1 MRRVTST
8 ALYTKQLDALPS
20 PASPEVRGPSKLG
33 MEVRLPPRCLP
44 VRAAARGEVMRA
56 LARSHRHTQARAAH
70 ATAVLMHPS
79 THGEA
84 RQYPGFSRRT
94 RLSRDHQRSD

>member
-1 MRRVTST
+1 M
-8 ALYTKQLDALPS
+8 PS
-20 PASPEVRGPSKLG
+20 PLPRVPEGPRSEQARYG
-33 MEVRLPPRCLP
+33 FMEVWLPPRCFP
-44 VRAAARGEVMRA
+44 VRAATRGEVMRA

-94 RLSRDHQRSD
+94 RLSRGRQRSD